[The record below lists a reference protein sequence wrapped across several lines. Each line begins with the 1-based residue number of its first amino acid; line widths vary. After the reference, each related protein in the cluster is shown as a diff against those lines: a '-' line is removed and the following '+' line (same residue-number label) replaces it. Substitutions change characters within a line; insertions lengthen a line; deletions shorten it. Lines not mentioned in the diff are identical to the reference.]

1 LFPERKREFS
11 GVAGFTSA
19 QRGNNMNVNVNKIA
33 LFTGAVLMGSM
44 AISSCQAQCLGYQPS
59 TSDRGKAPSTSESF
73 RAPIVRI
80 SEPSNAPA
88 TPAIVGLWHVKFV
101 SEGSQGIPDGT
112 EVDAGYS
119 EWHSDGTEIMNSGGK
134 SPITSNF
141 CLGVWQ
147 QTAASTFAL
156 NHFATSWDPTGSTLI
171 GPGNIQEKVTLGP
184 NGNSFAGTFI
194 INQYNEALVLQQSVQ
209 GTITGTRITVT
220 TPPSSIF

>member
-1 LFPERKREFS
+1 
-11 GVAGFTSA
+11 
-19 QRGNNMNVNVNKIA
+19 MNVNVKKIA
-33 LFTGAVLMGSM
+33 LFTGAVVLGSM
-44 AISSCQAQCLGYQPS
+44 AISSSRAQCLGYQPS
-59 TSDRGKAPSTSESF
+59 ASDRGKAPSTAESF

-88 TPAIVGLWHVKFV
+88 TPAIVGFWHVKFV

-119 EWHSDGTEIMNSGGK
+119 EWHSDGTEIMNSGGR

-147 QTAASTFAL
+147 QTAASTFVL
-156 NHFATSWDPTGSTLI
+156 NHFATAWDPTGSTLI
-171 GPGNIQEKVTLGP
+171 GPANIQEKVTLGP
-184 NGNSFAGTFI
+184 NGNSFAGTFTI
-194 INQYNEALVLQQSVQ
+194 SQYDEVLNLQQSVH